1 MAKLKSSYS
10 SFWLDKSLFLDEDKY
25 EVTSDVERR
34 SNDIMKLVS
43 YKRAVSNFVNIV
55 TGMPIRVT
63 FDERGTDSY
72 TNGKEVVISSKM
84 DDGEF
89 DPVVG
94 LALHEGSHIKLT
106 DFETLRKITRED
118 FLPSTIDVEYLKEQF
133 GLETQGSICVT
144 IYDKLKDLLNVV
156 EDRRIDNYIFTTAPG
171 YRGYYE
177 AMYDKYF
184 NAKIIDKG
192 LQSAEYRDETWDSY
206 MFRIVNIT
214 NPNRDLD
221 ALNGLREIW
230 NVLDLRNISRLKT
243 SWDALEVAG
252 KIFMIVQKSIDAAKQ
267 DESGEGQEPNQEEM
281 NGSSDMSGDM
291 NNESPNRGMNS
302 NTQVQGE
309 PTDGGDDSDSQPEQ
323 LTANQIEQ
331 LRKAIEKQKKF
342 QEGDIQKKKLNR
354 GEKRKVDVLEK
365 SDIDIQVTGKNLNEW
380 SNYKNGGTQTYVVRN
395 FTKDLVDTNQFS
407 ILTNSEWRAERNIQN
422 IQKGI
427 QMGILLGKK
436 LKTRSE
442 ERSLIT
448 PRMKSGK
455 LSGRMIHEI
464 GFGNFD
470 IFERTMVNKS
480 KPAIIHIS
488 IDASG
493 SMGGDKWNNTQVAA
507 IAIAKA
513 ASMTQNLDVVI
524 TYRST
529 TGQGNDYLP
538 FILVAYDSR
547 KDKFNKIQNLF
558 HYIQPN
564 GTTPE
569 GLCFEAIL
577 KDIVSYSKGADAYF
591 VNFSD
596 GCPTFSNNTISYEGD
611 SAFKHTAEQVKKIRQ
626 SGVNVLSYFISEG
639 YMGYDADNF
648 RKMYGSDA
656 NFIDVTELA
665 PLVKS
670 LNSKFEA
677 NLTI

>member
-1 MAKLKSSYS
+1 MTKLKSSYS
-10 SFWLDKSLFLDEDKY
+10 SFWLDKSMFLDEDKY

-72 TNGKEVVISSKM
+72 TDGKEVVISSKM

-156 EDRRIDNYIFTTAPG
+156 EDRRIDNFIFTTAPG

-214 NPNRDLD
+214 NPNRDLE
-221 ALNGLREIW
+221 ALNSLRDIW

-252 KIFMIVQKSIDAAKQ
+252 QIFMIVQKSIDAAKQ
-267 DESGEGQEPNQEEM
+267 DESGEGEEPNQEEM

-291 NNESPNRGMNS
+291 DNESPNQGMNS

-611 SAFKHTAEQVKKIRQ
+611 SAFKHTADQVKKIRQ

-656 NFIDVTELA
+656 NFIDVTELT
-665 PLVKS
+665 PLAKS